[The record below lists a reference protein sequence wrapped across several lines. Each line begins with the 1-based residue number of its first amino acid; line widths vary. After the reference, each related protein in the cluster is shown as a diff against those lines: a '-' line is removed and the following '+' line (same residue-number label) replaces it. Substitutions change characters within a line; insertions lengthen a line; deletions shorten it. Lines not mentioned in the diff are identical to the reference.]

1 MYLEA
6 YYATYLGLCAA
17 VILWLGRTL
26 HRAGIVFLNDTF
38 AGNAPMVQA
47 VGQLLDIGFY
57 LVSIGYVALSY
68 QPFWPQLNGYGIVIK
83 EVIMKLGGFMLL
95 LGFAHLFNLLL
106 LALFRRRG
114 GVNGARVA

>member
-6 YYATYLGLCAA
+6 YYAIYLGLCAA

-26 HRAGIVFLNDTF
+26 HRAGVVFLNDTF

-68 QPFWPQLNGYGIVIK
+68 QTFWQQLNSYGMVIT
-83 EVIMKLGGFMLL
+83 EVIEKLGALL
-95 LGFAHLFNLLL
+95 LMLGFAHLFNLLL

-114 GVNGARVA
+114 GTTGAKVA